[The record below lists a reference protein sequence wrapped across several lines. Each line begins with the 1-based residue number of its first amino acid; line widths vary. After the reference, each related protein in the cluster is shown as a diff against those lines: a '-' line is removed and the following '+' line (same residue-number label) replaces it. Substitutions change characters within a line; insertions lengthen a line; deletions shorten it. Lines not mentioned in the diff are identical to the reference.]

1 MKDLNYIQGAFL
13 LAITNFIT
21 GTLAFGFRIYFSRS
35 VGAEGMGVFQ
45 LVFPLYMLMITL
57 VSGGVTTALSKIIAE
72 YKVKNNEPGMAKTI
86 RTSFIFI
93 GFWSISVCAII
104 FLNSDFIASEVL
116 KDSRTSLSVVLLT
129 PSVFFISMSAI
140 FRGYFFG
147 IQKIKQPALIDV
159 AEKVV
164 RLGGLIILT
173 RVMLPYGIA
182 YACAGAVLAMTAGEF
197 ISSILLSIAYNR
209 SDRKRL
215 VQASSESAWG
225 IIHKIIS
232 LAIPL
237 SLGGALATIM
247 DMISAVLVP
256 VQLETAGY
264 DHTTALS
271 LYGEIT
277 GMVMPLIAYPGIIIF
292 SLTITLVP
300 AITRSHISGN
310 NKALNKKCHDS
321 LIIGWSIGLFATVFC
336 ISFPEELC
344 SVIYK
349 CPEAGNQLFWAGIGC
364 SFHYFHVIQFAILNG
379 LGLQRKVL
387 ANVAF
392 DILINVACIYLL
404 IPIPRIGIYGYIIGF
419 FLSGLFISIRNAKIL
434 QKQDGIYIDHRR
446 ILIKPL
452 IPFLCML
459 ILVKLS
465 NTLFITLGFTYN
477 MIFSGLIGI
486 IAFSMSLLLSG
497 VFTLVQIKN
506 TLNFNR

>member
-1 MKDLNYIQGAFL
+1 MKDFSYIQGAL
-13 LAITNFIT
+13 VLAITNFIT

-57 VSGGVTTALSKIIAE
+57 VSGGVTTAISKIVAE
-72 YKVKNNEPGMAKTI
+72 YKVKRNMPAMVKTI

-93 GFWSISVCAII
+93 GLWSIFVCVII
-104 FLNSDFIASEVL
+104 FLNSDFIASKIL
-116 KDSRTSLSVVLLT
+116 KDTRTSLSIVLLT

-147 IQKIKQPALIDV
+147 IQKIKRPALIDV

-197 ISSILLSIAYNR
+197 ISSLLLSITYNR
-209 SDRKRL
+209 NGSNRL
-215 VQASSESAWG
+215 VQVSSESAG
-225 IIHKIIS
+225 SIIYKIVS

-237 SLGGALATIM
+237 SLAGALATIM

-256 VQLETAGY
+256 AQLEAAGY
-264 DHTTALS
+264 NHITALS

-277 GMVMPLIAYPGIIIF
+277 GMVMPLISYPGIIIF

-300 AITRSHISGN
+300 AITRSHVSGN
-310 NKALNKKCHDS
+310 HNALNKKCHDS
-321 LIIGWSIGLFATVFC
+321 LIIAWSVGLFATVLC

-344 SVIYK
+344 SIIYK
-349 CPEAGNQLFWAGIGC
+349 CPEAGNLLFWAGAGC

-387 ANVAF
+387 VNVAF

-404 IPIPRIGIYGYIIGF
+404 IPIPRIGIYGYIVGF
-419 FLSGLFISIRNAKIL
+419 FLSGLFISIRNSKIL
-434 QKQDGIYIDHRR
+434 QKQAGVCIDYRKV
-446 ILIKPL
+446 LVKPL
-452 IPFLCML
+452 IPFMCML
-459 ILVKLS
+459 IIVKLS

-477 MIFSGLIGI
+477 MIFSGIMGI
-486 IAFSMSLLLSG
+486 LAFSTALIMSG
-497 VFTLVQIKN
+497 VFTLKQIKK
-506 TLNFNR
+506 TLSFR